1 MRILITG
8 HTGFVGTWLG
18 TYLSRLGHELYGY
31 SLPPRATSL
40 FASDT
45 RFPGVFKENYF
56 GKIQQ
61 REEFVEFAQKVQ
73 PEIIFHLAAQ
83 ALVRQGYRDPIETFS
98 TNAMGT
104 ANLLESLRFIDSV
117 KAVVMVT
124 LSVMECADRVN
135 SIKSVILITTDKV
148 YKQNSERISFTEEAE
163 LVSKEP
169 YGASKV
175 AAEQVIQAYYSN
187 LDKPKFSYAIARAG
201 YIVGAGDDGEA
212 RLIPYLMMCASTST
226 TVILRQ
232 PTATRPWTYILDII
246 NGYWKL
252 VNHINGKKGYLGAW
266 NFGTNPSGRLTVL
279 ETTNLIMQELG
290 IPKPNIKNSPETFY
304 EQEFLELSSL
314 KSFRELNWRPKFTAE
329 QAVKTAAKNHFRFIE
344 IGNFNAVTKCLD
356 EYEIPEEQNDFHA
369 W

>member
-83 ALVRQGYRDPIETFS
+83 AIVKTAKEDQWNTYET
-98 TNAMGT
+98 NVMGT
-104 ANLLESLRFIDSV
+104 I
-117 KAVVMVT
+117 
-124 LSVMECADRVN
+124 SVMECADRVE
-135 SIKSVILITTDKV
+135 SVKSVVLITTDKV
-148 YKQNSERISFTEEAE
+148 YKQNTERISFTEEAE
-163 LVSKEP
+163 LFSREP

-187 LDKPKFSYAIARAG
+187 LDKPKFAYSIARAG
-201 YIVGAGDDGEA
+201 NIVGAGDDGEA

-226 TVILRQ
+226 TVVLRH
-232 PTATRPWTYILDII
+232 PTATRPWTYIIDII

-252 VNHINGKKGYLGAW
+252 AKHIDGKKGYLGAW

-279 ETTNLIMQELG
+279 ETTNLIMQELE
-290 IPKPNIKNSPETFY
+290 IPKPNVKNSPETFY
-304 EQEFLELSSL
+304 EQEFLELNSL
-314 KSFRELNWRPKFTAE
+314 KSLRELNWRPKFSAE
-329 QAVKTAAKNHFRFIE
+329 QAVKTAAKNHFRFIK
-344 IGNFNAVTKCLD
+344 IGNFNAVTECLN
-356 EYEIPEEQNDFHA
+356 EYEIPEEQND
-369 W
+369 